1 MSDKRTKP
9 KAAASAAQRSL
20 LTLGAIRPRPQD
32 FTEFGELV
40 YAKYFRANE
49 KNGNFKAGI
58 KAIVRAAAAVLST
71 HELKA
76 RGPTRPACADVLAC

>member
-1 MSDKRTKP
+1 VHHKRTKP
-9 KAAASAAQRSL
+9 PHAPRAAQRCA
-20 LTLGAIRPRPQD
+20 LTPGAKRPRPQD

-76 RGPTRPACADVLAC
+76 RGPNRPACAGVLAC